1 MSAEPAETPRVPPTP
16 RAPEHTE
23 PGRADASRRFSIV
36 CLSPQNWDVDLPTNR
51 QQIMLRAKARGHD
64 VLFVETGPFVGRHL
78 RELAGPRR
86 RSVLRQLLSSELV
99 APEIRVAKA
108 PNLAPWGHKYGLASR
123 VNAALTALAIRR
135 LARRLPQP
143 RVLWLYDPCL
153 APAVGRCGEAFAVYD
168 CVDDYAEQAGRDDRK
183 RAFVAAADR
192 LAAARSRLVFATATT
207 LFERH
212 RSTNAHTHLVRNV
225 GDYAHFRSAADPAF
239 AAADVAGLPRPVV
252 GFAGNFLQE
261 KVDFDLLEAVAEARP
276 GWTILLVGPSRP
288 ETEERLTELAARRNV
303 RWVGAKPYVVLPR
316 YVAAFDVAVI
326 PYVTNAYTR
335 SCFPLKTF
343 ECLAAGKP
351 VVASGLP
358 ELAGMEPHVVL
369 AEGRDAFVAAVEAAL
384 GQLGDA
390 DRETRQAVAAGSTW
404 DTRAERLLG
413 LVADEL

>member
-1 MSAEPAETPRVPPTP
+1 VTLKICR
-16 RAPEHTE
+16 RGGG
-23 PGRADASRRFSIV
+23 GRA
-36 CLSPQNWDVDLPTNR
+36 
-51 QQIMLRAKARGHD
+51 
-64 VLFVETGPFVGRHL
+64 VLFGDIDEHRQEQAVGEFVGR
-78 RELAGPRR
+78 EL
-86 RSVLRQLLSSELV
+86 SLS
-99 APEIRVAKA
+99 AVAK
-108 PNLAPWGHKYGLASR
+108 LVDQVGHFVAVG
-123 VNAALTALAIRR
+123 AARR
-135 LARRLPQP
+135 LATFGRSVVEEPAAHFLPQP
-143 RVLWLYDPCL
+143 AVLWIYDPCTARL
-153 APAVGRCGEAFAVYD
+153 VGACGEAFAVYD

-212 RSTNAHTHLVRNV
+212 RSTNLRTHLVRNV

-276 GWTILLVGPSRP
+276 GWTILLVGPARP

-303 RWVGAKPYVVLPR
+303 RWVGAKPYVELPR
-316 YVAAFDVAVI
+316 YVAAFDVAAI

-390 DRETRQAVAAGSTW
+390 DREARQDVAAGNTW